1 MSRNVS
7 ASPWKVAR
15 SVDGTIPLAAFSM
28 KSVASPIATPGFR
41 LKKSVTLVNWF
52 MWLTDCG
59 PSVVFHVTSSL
70 SGTRLFPSSDL
81 M

>member
-1 MSRNVS
+1 
-7 ASPWKVAR
+7 
-15 SVDGTIPLAAFSM
+15 M